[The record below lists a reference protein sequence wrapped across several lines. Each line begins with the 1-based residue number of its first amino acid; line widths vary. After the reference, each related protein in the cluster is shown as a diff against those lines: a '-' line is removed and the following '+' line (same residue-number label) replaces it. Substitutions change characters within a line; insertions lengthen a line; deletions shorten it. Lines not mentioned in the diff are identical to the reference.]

1 MVTKL
6 RRSADDFRRQFEDS
20 VREAGYG
27 DLHKNIQE
35 LRSLH
40 PANQLKDQIVRAM
53 NQEPAQ
59 PTPAEPTAVESA
71 AAEAPPAK
79 EAALPEAPA
88 SNDAVL
94 EPPAAKPLAEAAGE
108 ARAPAPAHAG
118 DYANDRIAPAA

>member
-1 MVTKL
+1 MCCIPSDAWL
-6 RRSADDFRRQFEDS
+6 RNFGARRTISAANSKDS

-53 NQEPAQ
+53 QEPAQ
-59 PTPAEPTAVESA
+59 PKPVEPPAVKSA

-79 EAALPEAPA
+79 EAALPEARR
-88 SNDAVL
+88 NQRR
-94 EPPAAKPLAEAAGE
+94 
-108 ARAPAPAHAG
+108 RA
-118 DYANDRIAPAA
+118 